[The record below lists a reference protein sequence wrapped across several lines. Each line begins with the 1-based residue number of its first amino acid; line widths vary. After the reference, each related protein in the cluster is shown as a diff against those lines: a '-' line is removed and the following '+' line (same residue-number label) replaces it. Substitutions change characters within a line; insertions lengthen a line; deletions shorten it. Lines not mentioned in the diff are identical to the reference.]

1 MSAHLASCPY
11 FIFKQTFSFV
21 SEKSLDSDEQKI
33 STLRSASMTKRW
45 CLIRIQSTRQVRVHM
60 KATMNSQTL
69 MMKMKRGLMRKA
81 VLVPLKKT
89 NQRLQDQ
96 THLGNQTINLSLLG
110 PIYCFDVLLCVTCKN
125 ALMWLV
131 VPTICSLCDRHHP
144 WCLCNYATWTNQVL
158 HESELTNF
166 QSSGYLEAIWI
177 LNWRPIW
184 WQKDGSGSEI

>member
-1 MSAHLASCPY
+1 MG
-11 FIFKQTFSFV
+11 
-21 SEKSLDSDEQKI
+21 EKSLDSDEQKI

-45 CLIRIQSTRQVRVHM
+45 CLIRNQSTRQVRVHM

-110 PIYCFDVLLCVTCKN
+110 PIYCFSV
-125 ALMWLV
+125 
-131 VPTICSLCDRHHP
+131 CDLKKCPYVARSAYN
-144 WCLCNYATWTNQVL
+144 L
-158 HESELTNF
+158 F
-166 QSSGYLEAIWI
+166 IM
-177 LNWRPIW
+177 
-184 WQKDGSGSEI
+184 